1 MDEYKAVKNIK
12 IGKAAGPEGISPEVL
27 KYCDLDETV
36 LQFANKL
43 PMNLDEPVQW
53 LESNL
58 VPIPKSGNLSQVS
71 NYMEISLSQM
81 MLKVVNRSRIQS
93 QIVFSLFSPRCYE
106 QTRMV
111 SGLVDPAQILT
122 LRRIIEAIR
131 ARNLPAVI
139 TFIDFRKAFDSIN
152 RRKML
157 QIFKAY
163 GIPTR
168 WVDAIGKTCEETRAN
183 ILSPDGET
191 EFLKTSTDVLQ
202 GDTVAPYLFIIALHY
217 VLREAIEGHQERF
230 GLTIKPG

>member
-1 MDEYKAVKNIK
+1 
-12 IGKAAGPEGISPEVL
+12 
-27 KYCDLDETV
+27 
-36 LQFANKL
+36 
-43 PMNLDEPVQW
+43 
-53 LESNL
+53 
-58 VPIPKSGNLSQVS
+58 
-71 NYMEISLSQM
+71 
-81 MLKVVNRSRIQS
+81 
-93 QIVFSLFSPRCYE
+93 
-106 QTRMV
+106 MV

-157 QIFKAY
+157 QILKAY

-168 WVDAIGKTCEETRAN
+168 WVDAIGKTYEETRAN

-202 GDTVAPYLFIIALHY
+202 GDTLAPYLFIIVLHY
-217 VLREAIEGHQERF
+217 VLRETMEGHQERF
-230 GLTIKPG
+230 GLTIKPRQGRGVKAENVTDLIFADDIALFSDQFQQAQDLFRSIEEASAQVGLLPNAKTSC